1 MNNQVNFITYIIHGV
16 RIICIISKEQYN
28 LDEITGKHAKW
39 REIYE
44 RSSRQSKVFA
54 SSGQIKLSS
63 ATHFPQR
70 VVGVAGRLV
79 DLGAVKNVF
88 CLCETVTASG
98 GVLQFLLSYFL
109 YLKLNAICFLV
120 CLLLS
125 VVVISKCNNRTKY
138 IKMYLL
144 LSLYFNSLWKQ
155 FLC

>member
-98 GVLQFLLSYFL
+98 GVLQFLLSCFL
-109 YLKLNAICFLV
+109 YFKFNAIWYS
-120 CLLLS
+120 CLLT
-125 VVVISKCNNRTKY
+125 VEISKCNFRTNE
-138 IKMYLL
+138 IHQNVSSTITL
-144 LSLYFNSLWKQ
+144 FQ
-155 FLC
+155 